1 MPDPW
6 EPLPLPLR
14 ADADKAVLFEAL
26 GRTLDRW
33 EYIEYSLSV
42 LYSLFA
48 GGITHER
55 YKEYGNGITFSH
67 RLAALERAAAS
78 WFVKCCDQ
86 NAEGEFSRIV
96 TAARGFSDRR
106 NEFAHGLVVNVN
118 RIIVLRLRL
127 RLSSGDGPM
136 YLVIPPIHVWRKH
149 NEIGMPMFGYSSY
162 ELNMLATRLRH
173 FQAEIYLFQLRL
185 FPRGMRDWLQP
196 PEERL

>member
-1 MPDPW
+1 M
-6 EPLPLPLR
+6 PLPLR

-42 LYSLFA
+42 LYGLFA
-48 GGITHER
+48 GGITKEH
-55 YKEYGNGITFSH
+55 YHEYGNGITFSH
-67 RLAALERAAAS
+67 RLAALERVAAS
-78 WFVKCCDQ
+78 WFVKHCDQ
-86 NAEGEFSRIV
+86 SAEGEFSRIV

-127 RLSSGDGPM
+127 RLSSGEGPM
-136 YLVIPPIHVWRKH
+136 YLSIPPLHVWRKH
-149 NEIGMPMFGYSSY
+149 TDVGLPTFGYSSH
-162 ELNMLATRLRH
+162 ELDILASRLRH
-173 FQAEIYLFQLRL
+173 FQAEIYLFKVRL
-185 FPRGMRDWLQP
+185 FPKDMGHWIGP